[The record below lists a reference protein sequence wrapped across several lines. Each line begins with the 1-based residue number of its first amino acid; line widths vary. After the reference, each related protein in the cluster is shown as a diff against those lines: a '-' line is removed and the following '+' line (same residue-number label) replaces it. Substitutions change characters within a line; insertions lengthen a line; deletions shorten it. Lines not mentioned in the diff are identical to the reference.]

1 MTTWGHAMEQFDP
14 EQQRRIIEDAL
25 EGWLQKKY
33 ADVGRWTIRGIV
45 AGLFALGMYL
55 YLMARA
61 SR

>member
-1 MTTWGHAMEQFDP
+1 MEQFDP